1 MKIKAEPILIEKGEA
16 TDNRGSL
23 EFYNSVNLDDFKRFY
38 IVSNPKKGTVRAW
51 HGHKLES
58 KLVKVIKGKFIVC
71 TIQIDNWENPN
82 RDIKP
87 FKFEL
92 DEKSGILY
100 IPSGFANGAINL
112 EPDSRILY
120 FSSLNL
126 QESKQD
132 DFRFDSKFWNPWEEY
147 SPEIYE

>member
-16 TDNRGSL
+16 TDKRGSL

>member
-1 MKIKAEPILIEKGEA
+1 MKIKAEPVLIEKGEA